1 VMLGKAVLVVVAL
14 MVLAWIIGGFL
25 RLRNR

>member
-1 VMLGKAVLVVVAL
+1 MLGKAVLVVVAL